1 MRNDKP
7 LILNNAFRQQVF
19 ISDEEKA
26 RSKKFWCYSFCIY
39 AGVEIFI
46 IIIQYWITRSK
57 CSYCVLPPPFYFVNW
72 MQHVFFTGVLWWCL
86 NGLYYLTRWKVIP
99 LNIILFLANH
109 FLWLGVIYAI
119 FHSGQYWLTGEK
131 TRIHSYRDIIYGSW
145 SDIGKNTVKFSVFY
159 LLKFYSGYRRT
170 ERQRIKLAVIN
181 KDMQLN
187 LLKQQLSPHFY
198 FNTLNNLYGLAMRNS
213 VKLSAALHQLS
224 NIMQYVIVDCNKPKV
239 LLSQEVNFLQSY
251 IALEKLRYEQDIV
264 IGIEVK
270 GDTADKTI
278 LPLLLIQF
286 VENAFKHGMKEKS
299 EKNWLKVLL
308 LIEKSELLFKVENS
322 YYETNASEGIG
333 MNSVKHIL
341 DLQYEGKYDM
351 EVLNGNNHFSVTLK
365 LNLA

>member
-1 MRNDKP
+1 MKNDTP
-7 LILNNAFRQQVF
+7 SILNNAFRQQVF

-26 RSKKFWCYSFCIY
+26 RSKKFWKYAFCIY
-39 AGVEIFI
+39 AVVEIFI
-46 IIIQYWITRSK
+46 IIIQYAITRSK
-57 CSYCVLPPPFYFVNW
+57 CSNCVLPPFFYLFNW
-72 MQHVFFTGVLWWCL
+72 VQHIFFTGVLWWCL
-86 NGLYYLTRWKVIP
+86 NKLYYLKSRTAIP
-99 LNIILFLANH
+99 LNIFLFLVNY
-109 FLWLGVIYAI
+109 FLWVTVLYVIFY
-119 FHSGQYWLTGEK
+119 SGEDWLTGEK
-131 TRIHSYRDIIYGSW
+131 TKVKSFNELIYGSW
-145 SDIGKNTVKFSVFY
+145 PDIGKNTLKFSVFY
-159 LLKFYSGYRRT
+159 GLKFYFSYRRA
-170 ERQRIKLAVIN
+170 ERQRITLAVIN

-213 VKLSAALHQLS
+213 VKLSGALHQLS
-224 NIMQYVIVDCNKPKV
+224 NIMQYVIVDCNQPKV

-264 IGIEVK
+264 IGIEVR

-308 LIEKSELLFKVENS
+308 LIEKQELLFKVENS
-322 YYETNASEGIG
+322 YYETNSTEGIG

-341 DLQYEGKYDM
+341 NLQYEGKHAM

-365 LNLA
+365 LNLV

>member
-1 MRNDKP
+1 MKNDTP
-7 LILNNAFRQQVF
+7 SILNNAFRQQAF

-26 RSKKFWCYSFCIY
+26 RSKKFWLYAFCMY
-39 AGVEIFI
+39 AVVEIFI
-46 IIIQYWITRSK
+46 IIIQYAITRSK
-57 CSYCVLPPPFYFVNW
+57 CASCVFPPVFYFFNW
-72 MQHVFFTGVLWWCL
+72 VQHLIFTGLLWCFL
-86 NGLYYLTRWKVIP
+86 NRVYYLKRWKIIP
-99 LNIILFLANH
+99 LNILFFAVHH
-109 FLWLGVIYAI
+109 FLWLWVLYAI
-119 FHSGQYWLTGEK
+119 FHSGQDWLTGENPG
-131 TRIHSYRDIIYGSW
+131 IHSYRYFIYGSW

-159 LLKFYSGYRRT
+159 GLKFYFDFRQA

-213 VKLSAALHQLS
+213 IKLSGALNQLS
-224 NIMQYVIVDCNKPKV
+224 NIMQYVIVDCNQPKV

-251 IALEKLRYEQDIV
+251 IALEKLRYEHNIV
-264 IGIEVK
+264 IGIDVK

-308 LIEKSELLFKVENS
+308 LIEKQELLFKVENS
-322 YYETNASEGIG
+322 YYETNSTEGIG

-341 DLQYEGKYDM
+341 NLQYEGKYAM

-365 LNLA
+365 LNLS